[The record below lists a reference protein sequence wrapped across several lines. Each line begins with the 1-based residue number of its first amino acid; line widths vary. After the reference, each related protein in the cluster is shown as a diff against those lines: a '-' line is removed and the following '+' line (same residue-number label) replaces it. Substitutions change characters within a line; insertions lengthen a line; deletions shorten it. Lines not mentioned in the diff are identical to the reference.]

1 MYNASIFAK
10 EEKLSLTA
18 VAELLVNARSRC
30 FTATFRTKIDEK
42 GIEDQLQKASDAD
55 LKEGKAL
62 AKNLL
67 SGKETT
73 IVGKLANSEGRLGR
87 SLVNDLSS
95 KLFRQIDH
103 RTLITLIIN
112 NTKYTVK

>member
-42 GIEDQLQKASDAD
+42 GIEDQL
-55 LKEGKAL
+55 
-62 AKNLL
+62 
-67 SGKETT
+67 
-73 IVGKLANSEGRLGR
+73 
-87 SLVNDLSS
+87 
-95 KLFRQIDH
+95 
-103 RTLITLIIN
+103 
-112 NTKYTVK
+112 